1 MNGVTLLATLLF
13 GRRRGVALALLI
25 GGCAL
30 LAVPTRAQSSAP
42 AASADSAAF
51 IDAVTLGGGVAA
63 YRGDLN
69 EGLAGTSI
77 GSMLRSG
84 LDLYIGIERSFGPTF
99 LGAEGGFS
107 QVRVRGDAERYGF
120 SNRILRAE
128 LQGGIGVDWSTPH
141 LFRFYSGIGFMNHR
155 PVHVDA
161 ARIAADFETQAMG
174 SARWSVSIP
183 FGVVINRRVRV
194 ALRWVVDDYLDNAAG
209 DEQPYDFMIHVT
221 IGHRIAF
228 NN

>member
-1 MNGVTLLATLLF
+1 M
-13 GRRRGVALALLI
+13 LALLLPGRRCCVLLILII

-30 LAVPTRAQSSAP
+30 LSAPSRAQSSENS
-42 AASADSAAF
+42 ASADSIAL
-51 IDAVTLGGGVAA
+51 IDAVTLGGGLAT

-69 EGLAGTSI
+69 EGLAGTTV

-99 LGAEGGFS
+99 LGAEGGYS
-107 QVRVRGDAERYGF
+107 QVWVRDTQYGF

-128 LQGGIGVDWSTPH
+128 LQGGIGIDWASPH
-141 LFRFYSGIGFMNHR
+141 LVRFYSGIGFLNHK
-155 PVHVDA
+155 PSHTDPAQVA
-161 ARIAADFETQAMG
+161 ALFDMQDVG
-174 SARWSVSIP
+174 SARWSISIP

-194 ALRWVVDDYLDNAAG
+194 ALRWVVDDYLDNAG
-209 DEQPYDFMIHVT
+209 DDEQPYDFMLHITV
-221 IGHRIAF
+221 GHRISF